1 LPAGGGAFGGIQ
13 QGGGALVVQ
22 VEGSSGMMKVLL
34 QTLVSSGTILSEVPM
49 HEESVTQNVEK
60 KLFYNSCGAQF

>member
-1 LPAGGGAFGGIQ
+1 
-13 QGGGALVVQ
+13 VVQ